1 MEELFKSRSTTS
13 QRTPSE
19 RDRQSVHTKFKLSGN
34 ALEATERLTEYWRM
48 PQKKVAEKVIRLT
61 VSFLEDEDEE
71 TQRWFVENAINQPGE
86 VARKT
91 HVMSREIK
99 LTLEE
104 NASDFNL
111 TRDQFFDASLRLAD
125 AIAKFLREVQL
136 DRHEEQLPRL
146 YDLLD
151 QVESVEDELKG
162 GAADADPLRPALASV
177 REQLEAIVD
186 DIEEELETG
195 VPLAHSHEFT

>member
-1 MEELFKSRSTTS
+1 MEELFRSRSTTS
-13 QRTPSE
+13 QKTPSG
-19 RDRQSVHTKFKLSGN
+19 RDKQSVHTKFKLSGN
-34 ALEATERLTEYWRM
+34 ALEATERLAEYWGVPR
-48 PQKKVAEKVIRLT
+48 KKVAEKVIQLT
-61 VSFLEDEDEE
+61 VFFLEDEDEE
-71 TQRWFVENAINQPGE
+71 TQRWFV
-86 VARKT
+86 
-91 HVMSREIK
+91 
-99 LTLEE
+99 E

-125 AIAKFLREVQL
+125 AIVKFLREVQL

-186 DIEEELETG
+186 DIEEELESG
-195 VPLAHSHEFT
+195 IPLTRSHEFT